1 MDIRNIQ
8 VILRKR
14 RLDEVFDL
22 ALLFVARNIG
32 IYLRY
37 AIIPAA
43 FFTAVN
49 MFVLSFVRNEETEW
63 FSAPQALM
71 ILLVMLEQ
79 PLFTYPLLFLNGR
92 LLFTKKPPAREVFE
106 GVLSLLP
113 RFAFGSLKRIFFILV
128 LGPTLVAAWIGLV
141 RDFFLGEVVVLER
154 IRGGDVV
161 RRLKALRSDRTSG
174 FLMMDFGLGTAFLIA
189 GTMSLSFVAD
199 TLGIK
204 SLHWLLDVSFSFLS
218 PSFQFLLFLYFVFHS
233 AGRFLF
239 YIDTRAAGEGWD
251 IELMLLK
258 GVKETDE
265 R

>member
-8 VILRKR
+8 VVLRRR

-32 IYLRY
+32 TYLRY
-37 AIIPAA
+37 AIIPAIA
-43 FFTAVN
+43 FTAIN
-49 MFVLSFVRNEETEW
+49 MTVLAFIRNEETEW

-71 ILLVMLEQ
+71 ILLVILEQ

-92 LLFTKKPPAREVFE
+92 LLFTKRPSAREVFE
-106 GVLSLLP
+106 GFFSALP
-113 RFAFGSLKRIFFILV
+113 PFLFGSLKRIFFVLV

-141 RDFFLGEVVVLER
+141 RDFFLGEVIVLER
-154 IRGGDVV
+154 IRGRDIV
-161 RRLKALRSDRTSG
+161 RRLKALRSDRTSA
-174 FLMMDFGLGTAFLIA
+174 FLMMDFGLGTAFLVA
-189 GTMSLSFVAD
+189 GTMSLSFLAD
-199 TLGIK
+199 TLGIEN
-204 SLHWLLDVSFSFLS
+204 LHWLLNVSFSFLS
-218 PSFQFLLFLYFVFHS
+218 PGFQFLLFLYLIFHS

-239 YIDTRAAGEGWD
+239 YIDTRATGEGWD